1 MPLLGYETVFNNPV
15 TVFGKNDENPVKCT
29 VVTLPESL
37 YMENL
42 DEMINENHKKCLQF
56 W

>member
-1 MPLLGYETVFNNPV
+1 MLLLGYETVFNDYA
-15 TVFGKNDENPVKCT
+15 TVFGKSDANPVKCT
-29 VVTLPESL
+29 MVTLPESF

-42 DEMINENHKKCLQF
+42 DEMINKNHKKCLQF